1 MTRISFADG
10 RAAQPEALD
19 RIVSRLRDAL
29 DLPPVRRP
37 LFCGIGASYAALAV
51 PVEAL
56 RRRGVPAFRVQ
67 ASEVAEYPE
76 AFDADVLIGVSQ
88 GGKSSETIAAFE
100 QTRAATVALVNVSDS
115 PLAVLAEHLVS
126 LGDEPDSYAST
137 VGFTGTVVAL
147 DLIAAAV
154 VGDMAAA
161 GKWDGIAELVHSVGR
176 IPEVGSFV
184 AADVV
189 AAGAS
194 RASAEEAALLLREV
208 PRVPAA
214 ASTTRTYLHGEMESA
229 GDTLHLIFGADRE
242 IELAR
247 TLAGAGHRT
256 VLVTT
261 ADVDSDGMLSVVRLP
276 DVDPAVRVVLE
287 TVVAQNLAATLAEER
302 GIKPESFVFANHD
315 TKLGG
320 VDPVDFGG
328 TR

>member
-1 MTRISFADG
+1 MTRISYAEG

-19 RIVSRLRDAL
+19 RIVGRLRGSL

-56 RRRGVPAFRVQ
+56 RRYGVPAYRVL
-67 ASEVAEYPE
+67 ASEVAEYPA
-76 AFDADVLIGVSQ
+76 AFDADVLIAASQ

-100 QTRAATVALVNVSDS
+100 QTRAATVAVVNVGDS
-115 PLAVLAEHLVS
+115 PLAVLAEHLVG

-137 VGFTGTVVAL
+137 VGFTGTIVAL

-154 VGDMAAA
+154 AGDPAAA
-161 GKWDGIAELVHSVGR
+161 KKWDGIGELVRSVGR
-176 IPEVGSFV
+176 IPDVASFV

-189 AAGAS
+189 GSGAS

-214 ASTTRTYLHGEMESA
+214 ASATRNYLHGEMESA
-229 GDTLHLIFGADRE
+229 GGTLHLIFGADRE
-242 IELAR
+242 VELAR
-247 TLAGAGHRT
+247 TLAGAGHQT

-261 ADVDSDGMLSVVRLP
+261 AAVDSDGKLSVVRLP

-287 TVVAQNLAATLAEER
+287 TVVAQELVAVLAEQR
-302 GIKPESFVFANHD
+302 GVVPEQFVFANHD

-320 VDPVDFGG
+320 VDRSDFEAAS
-328 TR
+328 